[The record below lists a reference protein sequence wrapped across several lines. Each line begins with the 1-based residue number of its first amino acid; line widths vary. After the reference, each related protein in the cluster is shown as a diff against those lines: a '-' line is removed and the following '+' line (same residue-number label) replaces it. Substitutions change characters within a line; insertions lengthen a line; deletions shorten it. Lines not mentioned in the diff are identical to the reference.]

1 MGWRFRKSINLG
13 KGVRLNLNKK
23 SAGISF
29 GTKGARYSINSDGRR
44 TTTIGIPG
52 TGLYWTDSRKN
63 TDSKSQGNGCTG
75 CLISIIVIIIIA
87 VIIYLVLK

>member
-13 KGVRLNLNKK
+13 KGVRSNLNKK

-29 GTKGARYSINSDGRR
+29 GTKGARYSINSDGRK
-44 TTTIGIPG
+44 TATIGILG

-63 TDSKSQGNGCTG
+63 SNKKENGCSG
-75 CLISIIVIIIIA
+75 CLIWIVLIIVIVT
-87 VIIYLVLK
+87 VIYFVFK